1 LILLAFFLPLA
12 FYVLVLGI
20 INRRP
25 HPLMVSGPW
34 DFVGI
39 LFAASGF
46 LVLGGPFVISTL
58 NENWRVFFVLGPH
71 GASAG
76 AGDRLWT
83 VWLVMSVLYFVIVL
97 AGAAGMVWLQRKKTA
112 IYNIDL
118 ATLEEAL
125 NAACARLGL
134 HPAHSGTSYLFDPA
148 KDLLAAAAPKGGEG
162 IAVEARPARQFAL
175 SEARQLVLMEVDYFR
190 SMRHITLHWS
200 AANSL
205 LRKEVETELAQQ
217 LSDTLVPPGDLWA
230 WLIILGLALLA
241 LSFLIAFGVIV
252 YRRLWIGV

>member
-25 HPLMVSGPW
+25 QPLMVSGPW

-46 LVLGGPFVISTL
+46 LVFGGPFVISTL
-58 NENWRVFFVLGPH
+58 NENWRVFFVLGPNSS
-71 GASAG
+71 SAG
-76 AGDRLWT
+76 GGDRLWT
-83 VWLVMSVLYFVIVL
+83 VWLVMSALYFVIVL
-97 AGAAGMVWLQRKKTA
+97 AAAAGMLWLQRKQTA

-118 ATLEEAL
+118 PTFEEAL

-148 KDLLAAAAPKGGEG
+148 KDLLAAAAPKVAEG
-162 IAVEARPARQFAL
+162 IAVEARPARQLAL
-175 SEARQLVLMEVDYFR
+175 SEPPQLVLLEVDYFR
-190 SMRHITLHWS
+190 AMRHITLRWS

-205 LRKEVETELAQQ
+205 LRKEVETELALQ
-217 LSDTLVPPGDLWA
+217 LSETLVPPAEVGT
-230 WLIILGLALLA
+230 WLTILGLALMA
-241 LSFLIAFGVIV
+241 VSFLTGFGILL
-252 YRRLWIGV
+252 YRLVNRV